1 MGKKWERKFFFH
13 TFTLL
18 NNSNENVLY
27 YREDEKVLQRMRIV
41 RKYLSDM
48 NIMEAVGLIQD
59 RMKKTKDYEEF
70 LMSMNELKKSGVLPI
85 FLFLISR
92 LYVGIFR
99 FG

>member
-1 MGKKWERKFFFH
+1 MGKKWERKIFFH

-18 NNSNENVLY
+18 NNSNQNVLY
-27 YREDEKVLQRMRIV
+27 YREDENTLQRMRIV

-70 LMSMNELKKSGVLPI
+70 LMSMNE
-85 FLFLISR
+85 
-92 LYVGIFR
+92 
-99 FG
+99 

>member
-1 MGKKWERKFFFH
+1 MGKEIFFH

-27 YREDEKVLQRMRIV
+27 YREDENTLQRMRIV

-59 RMKKTKDYEEF
+59 GIKKTKDYEEF
-70 LMSMNELKKSGVLPI
+70 LMSMNE
-85 FLFLISR
+85 
-92 LYVGIFR
+92 
-99 FG
+99 

>member
-1 MGKKWERKFFFH
+1 MGKKIFFH

-27 YREDEKVLQRMRIV
+27 YREDENTLQRMRIV

-70 LMSMNELKKSGVLPI
+70 FMSMNE
-85 FLFLISR
+85 
-92 LYVGIFR
+92 
-99 FG
+99 

>member
-1 MGKKWERKFFFH
+1 MGKKKNFR
-13 TFTLL
+13 TFALL

-27 YREDEKVLQRMRIV
+27 YREDENTLQRMRIV

-70 LMSMNELKKSGVLPI
+70 LMSMNE
-85 FLFLISR
+85 
-92 LYVGIFR
+92 
-99 FG
+99 

>member
-1 MGKKWERKFFFH
+1 MYENFFH

-27 YREDEKVLQRMRIV
+27 YREDENTLQRMRIV

-70 LMSMNELKKSGVLPI
+70 LMSMNE
-85 FLFLISR
+85 
-92 LYVGIFR
+92 
-99 FG
+99 

>member
-1 MGKKWERKFFFH
+1 MGKGKCFR

-27 YREDEKVLQRMRIV
+27 YREDENTLQRMRIV

-70 LMSMNELKKSGVLPI
+70 LMSMNE
-85 FLFLISR
+85 
-92 LYVGIFR
+92 
-99 FG
+99 

>member
-1 MGKKWERKFFFH
+1 MGKEIFFH

-27 YREDEKVLQRMRIV
+27 YREDENTLQRMRIV

-70 LMSMNELKKSGVLPI
+70 LMSMNE
-85 FLFLISR
+85 
-92 LYVGIFR
+92 
-99 FG
+99 

>member
-1 MGKKWERKFFFH
+1 MGKGKCFR
-13 TFTLL
+13 TFALL

-27 YREDEKVLQRMRIV
+27 YREDENTFQRMRIV

-70 LMSMNELKKSGVLPI
+70 LMSMNE
-85 FLFLISR
+85 
-92 LYVGIFR
+92 
-99 FG
+99 

>member
-1 MGKKWERKFFFH
+1 MGKKIFFH

-70 LMSMNELKKSGVLPI
+70 LMSMNE
-85 FLFLISR
+85 
-92 LYVGIFR
+92 
-99 FG
+99 

>member
-1 MGKKWERKFFFH
+1 MGKEIFFH

-27 YREDEKVLQRMRIV
+27 YREDEKALQRMKIV

-70 LMSMNELKKSGVLPI
+70 LMSMNE
-85 FLFLISR
+85 
-92 LYVGIFR
+92 
-99 FG
+99 

>member
-1 MGKKWERKFFFH
+1 MGKEIFFH

-27 YREDEKVLQRMRIV
+27 YREDENTLQRMRIV

-59 RMKKTKDYEEF
+59 RMKKTKDNEEF
-70 LMSMNELKKSGVLPI
+70 LMSMNE
-85 FLFLISR
+85 
-92 LYVGIFR
+92 
-99 FG
+99 

>member
-1 MGKKWERKFFFH
+1 MGKEIFFH

-18 NNSNENVLY
+18 NNSNENTLY
-27 YREDEKVLQRMRIV
+27 YREDENTLQRMRIV

-70 LMSMNELKKSGVLPI
+70 LMSMNE
-85 FLFLISR
+85 
-92 LYVGIFR
+92 
-99 FG
+99 

>member
-1 MGKKWERKFFFH
+1 MGKEKCFR
-13 TFTLL
+13 TFALL

-27 YREDEKVLQRMRIV
+27 YREDENTLQRMRIV

-70 LMSMNELKKSGVLPI
+70 LMSMNE
-85 FLFLISR
+85 
-92 LYVGIFR
+92 
-99 FG
+99 

>member
-1 MGKKWERKFFFH
+1 MGKEIFFH

-27 YREDEKVLQRMRIV
+27 YREDENTLQRMRIV

-70 LMSMNELKKSGVLPI
+70 LMSMNA
-85 FLFLISR
+85 
-92 LYVGIFR
+92 
-99 FG
+99 

>member
-1 MGKKWERKFFFH
+1 MGKEKFFH

-27 YREDEKVLQRMRIV
+27 YREDENTLQRMRIV

-70 LMSMNELKKSGVLPI
+70 LMSMNE
-85 FLFLISR
+85 
-92 LYVGIFR
+92 
-99 FG
+99 

>member
-1 MGKKWERKFFFH
+1 MGKKWDRTFFFH

-27 YREDEKVLQRMRIV
+27 YREDENTLQRMRIV

-70 LMSMNELKKSGVLPI
+70 LMSMTE
-85 FLFLISR
+85 
-92 LYVGIFR
+92 
-99 FG
+99 

>member
-27 YREDEKVLQRMRIV
+27 YREDENTLQRMRIV

-70 LMSMNELKKSGVLPI
+70 LMSMNE
-85 FLFLISR
+85 
-92 LYVGIFR
+92 
-99 FG
+99 